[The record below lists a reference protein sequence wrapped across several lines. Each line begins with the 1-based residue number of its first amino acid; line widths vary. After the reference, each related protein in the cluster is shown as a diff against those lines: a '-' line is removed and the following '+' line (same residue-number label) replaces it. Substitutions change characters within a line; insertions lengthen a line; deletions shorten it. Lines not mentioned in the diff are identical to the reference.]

1 MSFILDALRKSESE
15 RQQAAPPSIAR
26 IPSAVPQHGLPTWAI
41 ATMGA
46 LGVGVVALAVA
57 WIATL
62 TGTPRGPAA
71 AGNVTAAQASP
82 SSFDAGL
89 GGTAA
94 ATGPSRVEPLPLPPP
109 RTASPGRTDAGGSV
123 ASGDAAAFSAERS
136 AFAADA
142 SQGVSRSSPLAEAVN
157 RPSPVTASPL
167 AMAARSQ
174 TSAQTSTSRSPQ
186 QTARRAAD
194 LPAVDPMP
202 EPYHAVAPSLGLP
215 ELTLQLLAYDEND
228 PSQQFAFINGA
239 RYMAGDTLPGDIRV
253 IAINRRGA
261 VLLARGRQLQLE
273 TR

>member
-15 RQQAAPPSIAR
+15 RQQAAAPSIAR

-57 WIATL
+57 WVVTL
-62 TGTPRGPAA
+62 TGAPRAPADAFGNAMARVTEGGLETSVGGAPAVTGA
-71 AGNVTAAQASP
+71 A
-82 SSFDAGL
+82 
-89 GGTAA
+89 
-94 ATGPSRVEPLPLPPP
+94 RVEPLPLPPP
-109 RTASPGRTDAGGSV
+109 SPVSRARPESDANGGV
-123 ASGDAAAFSAERS
+123 YDAVAAAAASAER
-136 AFAADA
+136 FAGSSDA
-142 SQGVSRSSPLAEAVN
+142 RRGSPLAEAAN
-157 RPSPVTASPL
+157 RPSPVSASPL

-174 TSAQTSTSRSPQ
+174 TTAQPSPQ
-186 QTARRAAD
+186 ASRRTAD
-194 LPAVDPMP
+194 LPPVDPMP
-202 EPYHAVAPSLGLP
+202 APYHEVAPSLGLP

-239 RYMAGDTLPGDIRV
+239 RYAAGDTLPGDIRV